1 MPRRSPRIQQ
11 GDVVRARELVSVTGH
26 RVRLPDPQSAVHLQ
40 FRRFAGCPLCNLHLQ
55 SVLRRYDE
63 IVACGI
69 REVVVF
75 HSPAEEL
82 RDQVTHLPFPVVAD
96 PSQKLYAEFGV
107 GSAPRALLTPAVW
120 PPVLRAVLRSS
131 MLILRG
137 RELPPR
143 LAPAGGRLGLP
154 ADFLINIDGHVA
166 AAKYG
171 EHAYDQW
178 SVDDLLRHASNLEDQ
193 PPSRTRCLLSPP
205 TTMPALTVTKRGC
218 VIWARR
224 SRKRS

>member
-1 MPRRSPRIQQ
+1 MPRRSPRMQQ
-11 GDVVRARELVSVTGH
+11 GDVVRAKELVSVTGH
-26 RVRLPDPQSAVHLQ
+26 RVLLPDPESAVHLQ

-63 IVACGI
+63 ILARGI

-75 HSPAEEL
+75 HSPAVEL
-82 RDQVTHLPFPVVAD
+82 RDHVAHLPFPVVAD
-96 PSQKLYAEFGV
+96 PGQKLYAEFGV

-120 PPVLRAVLRSS
+120 PPMLRAILRSS
-131 MLILRG
+131 AFILRG

-143 LAPAGGRLGLP
+143 FPPEGGRLGLP
-154 ADFLINIDGHVA
+154 ADFLITVDGHIA

-178 SVDDLLRHASNLEDQ
+178 SVDDLLRYAGDLLNRETGASGHDWRDREEAAPQRADR
-193 PPSRTRCLLSPP
+193 SF
-205 TTMPALTVTKRGC
+205 
-218 VIWARR
+218 RR
-224 SRKRS
+224 R